1 MDLNLDFFQGNLRD
15 NTRKEIAKQG
25 FKSVEEF
32 ARAHDIDKSTLS
44 RMMNGNREPRLS
56 TLLRISLALDVT
68 IDELCGAGLPQP
80 KAKGA
85 SKKAEKPVKA
95 VKPAKAAKPAKA
107 VKPAKAAK
115 AAKPVKA
122 PKAVKAVKSA
132 AKKVVAKAVAKK
144 TAKKA
149 GRK

>member
-1 MDLNLDFFQGNLRD
+1 MDINLDFFQGNLRD

-44 RMMNGNREPRLS
+44 RMMNANREPRLS
-56 TLLRISLALDVT
+56 TLLRLSLALGVS
-68 IDELCGAGLPQP
+68 IDTLCGAQLPQP
-80 KAKGA
+80 RSKNSAK
-85 SKKAEKPVKA
+85 S
-95 VKPAKAAKPAKA
+95 
-107 VKPAKAAK
+107 
-115 AAKPVKA
+115 A
-122 PKAVKAVKSA
+122 PKAV
-132 AKKVVAKAVAKK
+132 AKKIVAKASAKKAAAKTVIQKTNSKTAVAKKTVVKKVAVKKTIAKK